1 MFVIYRL
8 ISFDGLI
15 AIIKERPPRA
25 YPHLENVVI
34 EQAPEEHGAV
44 NSQDQVLNDDM
55 DEDDHDDNVVEDD
68 GTNTLIHDAFNVRMD
83 DDDHEID
90 DFDDVHDIPLLEKAY
105 KPLYKGSNITL
116 ISAVMLIMNLKVVNG
131 YSNRSITL
139 MLRYVIYFIDHT
151 HIYMVKI
158 NSLYYI

>member
-15 AIIKERPPRA
+15 TIIKERPPRA

-34 EQAPEEHGAV
+34 EQVPEEHGPT
-44 NSQDQVLNDDM
+44 NSQDQVNDDM
-55 DEDDHDDNVVEDD
+55 EEDDHDDNVVEDD
-68 GTNTLIHDAFNVRMD
+68 GTNTLIHDAFTVRMD
-83 DDDHEID
+83 DDDHEIE

-139 MLRYVIYFIDHT
+139 MLRYVIYFINHT